1 MELNKITLTVATSSG
16 ALNIFK
22 GNNIF
27 YTKKIYKIAIQNIKC
42 IFKKY

>member
-1 MELNKITLTVATSSG
+1 MELNKITLTVTTSSG

-27 YTKKIYKIAIQNIKC
+27 LYKDDI
-42 IFKKY
+42 